1 MRMKPEL
8 LSITAAGLIL
18 ALTGC
23 GSAATTEGPDA
34 AGTAPR
40 TSSSSP
46 TAPAAPT
53 SPDAAP
59 NAVAAEP
66 VVITIK
72 DFKYTIPAS
81 VAPGAQ
87 VTVKNDDAE
96 THTVTSAPKGAFEVT
111 ANGGGGTA
119 TFTAPTKPG
128 SYTFVCTFHADMAG
142 TLVVN

>member
-23 GSAATTEGPDA
+23 GSAATTEGSDA

-46 TAPAAPT
+46 TAPTAPT

-59 NAVAAEP
+59 NAVAAP

-72 DFKYTIPAS
+72 GFKYTIPAS